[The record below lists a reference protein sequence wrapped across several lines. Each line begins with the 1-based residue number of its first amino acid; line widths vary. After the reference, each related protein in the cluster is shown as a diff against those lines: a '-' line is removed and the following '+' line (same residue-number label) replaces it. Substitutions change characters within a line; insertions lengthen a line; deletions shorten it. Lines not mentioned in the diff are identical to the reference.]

1 MYPGPWTKHWK
12 GWKGHFNNLWNRTDD
27 MQRACLEALLVEPRA
42 DQQHLT
48 LHTGLEKTVR
58 RAVQMMLRHEL
69 ILREQDETYR
79 IAVPI
84 FRKWVERNA

>member
-1 MYPGPWTKHWK
+1 
-12 GWKGHFNNLWNRTDD
+12 

-42 DQQHLT
+42 GQQQLA
-48 LHTGLEKTVR
+48 LRTGLDDKMVR
-58 RAVQMMLRHEL
+58 RAVQTLLRRDL

-84 FRKWVERNA
+84 FRQWVEQNA